1 MELDFKGKD
10 EKEIAVVAASNNPDY
25 RLEIGKEVVQ
35 VDPRYYRPT
44 EVELLIGDPSKAQT
58 ELGWTPK
65 YNLDM
70 LVKEMVEADVELFR
84 KERLLKESGFAIRN
98 QYE

>member
-1 MELDFKGKD
+1 VELEFRGKN
-10 EKEIAVVAASNNPDY
+10 EREAAVVVASNHPDY
-25 RLEIGKEVVQ
+25 QVKVGKEVVA

-44 EVELLIGDPSKAQT
+44 EVELLIGDPSKANNQ
-58 ELGWTPK
+58 LGWKPK
-65 YNLDM
+65 YNLEM

-84 KERLLKESGFAIRN
+84 KEKLLKESGFAIRN